1 MNPAEERNRRW
12 RLVLGDH
19 DAAAVDVR
27 LDREDQ
33 AMDRALETLYD
44 ADRQGGLRDSA
55 PAIARWLGDIRKY
68 FPVDVVR
75 VMQRDAIDRLK
86 LEKLLL
92 QPETLLAVEPD
103 VSLVAA
109 LLELSH
115 VMPAK
120 TRETARL
127 VVRQVVEKLRE
138 QLTLPLRQSVRGSL
152 DRSRRR
158 RPPRPADVDWGKT
171 ILANLKHYQ
180 PEYGTIVPERRIGRA
195 RHRTGWKTVILC
207 VDQSASMAE
216 SAVYAGIHASV
227 LASMPALKTHLIA
240 FDTSVVDLTEHLS
253 DPVEL
258 LFGLRLGGG
267 TDIHRAL
274 EYCRHLI
281 VQPSE
286 TILILISDLY
296 EGGDADALPRTV
308 ARLISSGV
316 RLLSL
321 LALNDEG
328 APRFDRQMA
337 QTFANL
343 GAPSFA
349 STPRDFPELLASA
362 LDQ

>member
-1 MNPAEERNRRW
+1 M
-12 RLVLGDH
+12 LGGH
-19 DAAAVDVR
+19 AAAAGDVR

-33 AMDRALETLYD
+33 AMDRALEALYD

-68 FPVDVVR
+68 FPADVVR

-109 LLELSH
+109 LLELSQA
-115 VMPAK
+115 MPAK

-138 QLTLPLRQSVRGSL
+138 QLTLPLRQAVRGSL

-158 RPPRPADVDWGKT
+158 RPPRLADVDWGKT

-195 RHRTGWKTVILC
+195 RHRTGWKTIVLC

-216 SAVYAGIHASV
+216 SVVYAGIHASV
-227 LASMPALKTHLIA
+227 LASMPALQTHLIA
-240 FDTSVVDLTEHLS
+240 FDTSVVDLTAHLS

-274 EYCRHLI
+274 EYCRRLI
-281 VQPSE
+281 VRPQE
-286 TILILISDLY
+286 TILILISDLF
-296 EGGDADALPRTV
+296 EGGQPDELPRVV
-308 ARLISSGV
+308 ARLVSSGV
-316 RLLSL
+316 RTIAL
-321 LALNDEG
+321 LALNDQG
-328 APRFDRQMA
+328 APRYDRQMA
-337 QTFANL
+337 QNFADL
-343 GAPSFA
+343 GVHAFA
-349 STPRDFPELLASA
+349 CTPRDFPSLLASA
-362 LDQ
+362 LDEN